1 MPRHSHRCEHLSEV
15 LNLQDACSHGSI
27 ASLGA
32 CEWSCGTVRSTKA
45 TTVKS
50 QSCIPKKTRFLFIRG
65 PSEGFVLYPVKSST
79 LFFSPPVP
87 TSHWQATF
95 VPLLVHLPPSAFTA
109 LKDLLFLPGRADRG
123 RASRTE
129 CTEHARRWMI
139 PVSAAATSRG
149 TLEASLLE
157 KAGTRGSQDCR
168 HPIGPK
174 SLKIRAGGA
183 AISVGDFGLH
193 SGAVVS

>member
-1 MPRHSHRCEHLSEV
+1 
-15 LNLQDACSHGSI
+15 
-27 ASLGA
+27 
-32 CEWSCGTVRSTKA
+32 
-45 TTVKS
+45 
-50 QSCIPKKTRFLFIRG
+50 
-65 PSEGFVLYPVKSST
+65 
-79 LFFSPPVP
+79 
-87 TSHWQATF
+87 
-95 VPLLVHLPPSAFTA
+95 
-109 LKDLLFLPGRADRG
+109 
-123 RASRTE
+123 
-129 CTEHARRWMI
+129 MI

-157 KAGTRGSQDCR
+157 KAGTRESQDCH